1 MDGSDMNW
9 ASLWHRQANKYE
21 IFVFVFFFSKYL
33 FGLMSV
39 RLWTLHLNLRREQGK
54 AFVDSKLVVQR
65 CLDSFQYEALF
76 VMSSREMIANSIHSR
91 LVRDYHWTKLESYP
105 FIVKL
110 NLSVRSEKPEEYWRH
125 WMPLSMIKYNSL
137 HGDYEFYLSMKRCV
151 RLTESHFHGNILFV
165 FQFPRT
171 HERKWLLVFEIEPN
185 DLRAHIF
192 PQKFIIPYTHGLMIS
207 WPTENAFLMDFDIYL
222 VMSVDK

>member
-39 RLWTLHLNLRREQGK
+39 RLWTLHLNLRREQGN

-91 LVRDYHWTKLESYP
+91 LVRDNIIE
-105 FIVKL
+105 L
-110 NLSVRSEKPEEYWRH
+110 NWNPTHLSSSSIFLYVLKNLKNIEGIGC
-125 WMPLSMIKYNSL
+125 L
-137 HGDYEFYLSMKRCV
+137 YL
-151 RLTESHFHGNILFV
+151 
-165 FQFPRT
+165 
-171 HERKWLLVFEIEPN
+171 W
-185 DLRAHIF
+185 
-192 PQKFIIPYTHGLMIS
+192 
-207 WPTENAFLMDFDIYL
+207 
-222 VMSVDK
+222 

>member
-39 RLWTLHLNLRREQGK
+39 RLWTLHLNLRREQGN

-91 LVRDYHWTKLESYP
+91 LVRDNIIE
-105 FIVKL
+105 L
-110 NLSVRSEKPEEYWRH
+110 NWNPTHLSSSSVFLYVLKNLKNIEGIGC
-125 WMPLSMIKYNSL
+125 L
-137 HGDYEFYLSMKRCV
+137 YL
-151 RLTESHFHGNILFV
+151 
-165 FQFPRT
+165 
-171 HERKWLLVFEIEPN
+171 W
-185 DLRAHIF
+185 
-192 PQKFIIPYTHGLMIS
+192 
-207 WPTENAFLMDFDIYL
+207 
-222 VMSVDK
+222 